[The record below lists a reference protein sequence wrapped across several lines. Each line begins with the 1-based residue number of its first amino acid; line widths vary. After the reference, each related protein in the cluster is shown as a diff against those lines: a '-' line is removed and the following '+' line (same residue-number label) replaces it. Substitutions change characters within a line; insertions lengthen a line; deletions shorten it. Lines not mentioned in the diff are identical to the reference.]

1 MNKKLKQAIVNYIID
16 NEKDFQLTN
25 NTTDHFR
32 HYIYTPQGDYL
43 IGGEEVI
50 EFIRDAIK
58 LLIK

>member
-1 MNKKLKQAIVNYIID
+1 MNKQLKQAIINFIID

-32 HYIYTPQGDYL
+32 NYIYTPTGDYL
-43 IGGEEVI
+43 IGGEDVI
-50 EFIRDAIK
+50 NFIRDAIK